1 MATAWRSGSTSRQL
15 RFALRLIAAAAL
27 TLVAGAGSARAAWK
41 GDLALGYSKLFIPDA
56 PAGGFAIALGVNQ
69 EAGERLRVGPV
80 IAYHLLGTSAV
91 QRGSQNANVDY
102 SLLEFE
108 LRADWTLEHTG
119 PLRRVSIGPSLTHA
133 TAEIS
138 QSSAGLMFEDLA
150 VSEWKGGLGV
160 DVALLPKGPRTV
172 AVGFE
177 AGAHLSFVQSRT
189 WTVGTIR
196 LVLEY

>member
-1 MATAWRSGSTSRQL
+1 MATAWRSGSTSSRL
-15 RFALRLIAAAAL
+15 RLAAWLIAAAAL
-27 TLVAGAGSARAAWK
+27 LGAALARPAHADWK
-41 GDLALGYSKLFIPDA
+41 GNLALGYSKLFIPDA
-56 PAGGFAIALGVNQ
+56 PAGGFGIALGVNQ
-69 EAGERLRVGPV
+69 EAGPRLRIGPV
-80 IAYHLLGTSAV
+80 VAYHLLGTNAV
-91 QRGSQNANVDY
+91 ARGSQNANVDY
-102 SLLEFE
+102 SLIEFE

-133 TAEIS
+133 NAEIS

-150 VSEWKGGLGV
+150 VSEWKGGLGI

-177 AGAHLSFVQSRT
+177 AGAHLSFVQSQT
-189 WTVGTIR
+189 WTVGTVR